1 MFPTCRVWH
10 ILSRKLKFTKRF
22 LRTPI
27 WVNNRAY
34 PGLAQIIHNVFHGE
48 DQDEALGVDEA
59 TGDCI
64 GVPTDSIKKDCSI
77 KAL

>member
-1 MFPTCRVWH
+1 MPV
-10 ILSRKLKFTKRF
+10 
-22 LRTPI
+22 
-27 WVNNRAY
+27 WVNNCAY

-59 TGDCI
+59 TGDNI